1 MSMFGEIFAG
11 MGMAGPGMFMGEMDE
26 DDMDDFFMSMGG
38 GGSGMP
44 GMGMGGMGMPMMFMP
59 GGLDGDELGSE
70 EEEEILEEFMM
81 SHCEQIGK
89 KKWRCEIDGKE
100 FSVSLDVS
108 RSLSGKSLGF
118 RLIVARAY

>member
-81 SHCEQIGK
+81 AHCEQIGK

-108 RSLSGKSLGF
+108 RSLSGKSFGF
-118 RLIVARAY
+118 RAY